1 MINKEQIYEKAFE
14 NKKTALQ
21 NKEKNREI
29 MLAAAYESESR
40 LSEIDNTMSRIGA
53 SLAITAL
60 SGNAEQIA
68 ELKKIST
75 ALSEEKKLLLK
86 KAQVPEIVFDCPLC
100 SDTGYLG
107 GKICECIKR
116 EASSILA
123 GELSREMPL
132 GECTFDRFELKYYPE
147 TDQNGKKLRK
157 KMSGILDFC
166 KEYANSFEPIK
177 SANLLFMG
185 KTGLGKTH
193 LSLAIVSEIIKKGF
207 APIYG
212 SAENLFSAVTAEKFR
227 SDGNETY
234 NALLNCDLLVI
245 DDLGTEAVTSITKS
259 MLYNIVNTRIMT
271 RRPTIISTNLGIE
284 EIDDMYTQ
292 RITSRFMGSY
302 EAFEFSGVD
311 IRQQKRLEQL

>member
-1 MINKEQIYEKAFE
+1 MITKEEIYEKAFE
-14 NKKTALQ
+14 NKKIALQ

-29 MLAAAYESESR
+29 MLAAAYAVEPR
-40 LSEIDNTMSRIGA
+40 LSEIDNTMSRLGA
-53 SLAITAL
+53 SLALTAL
-60 SGNAEQIA
+60 SGNAEQID
-68 ELKKIST
+68 ELKKISA

-86 KAQVPEIVFDCPLC
+86 KAEVPEVVFDCPLC

-116 EASSILA
+116 EASALLA
-123 GELSREMPL
+123 EELSREMPL
-132 GECTFDRFELKYYPE
+132 GDCTFDSFKLKYYPE
-147 TDQNGKKLRK
+147 TDPNGKNPKK
-157 KMSGILDFC
+157 KMLGILEFC
-166 KEYANSFEPIK
+166 KEYANSFEPAK

-212 SAENLFSAVTAEKFR
+212 SAENLFSAITAERFKT
-227 SDGNETY
+227 DGNETY
-234 NALLNCDLLVI
+234 DAMLNCDLLVI

-259 MLYNIVNTRIMT
+259 MLYNIVNTRMMT
-271 RRPTIISTNLGIE
+271 RKPTIISTNLGIE
-284 EIDDMYTQ
+284 EIDAMYTQ